1 MALQRSQVVSISR
14 CAVAVGEG
22 SSRQSIFSGG
32 PPLSSFD
39 MLLAT
44 EGFENLM
51 LAVWPLRW
59 SFVFLDMGPFILL
72 FVFPLLWVLHLAGFH
87 HLLMTWE
94 TKESNA
100 MNKEANMLKYHPTQE
115 SVE

>member
-32 PPLSSFD
+32 PPLSLFD

-51 LAVWPLRW
+51 FPLRFGLLGG
-59 SFVFLDMGPFILL
+59 SFVFLDMDPFILFL
-72 FVFPLLWVLHLAGFH
+72 VFPLFWVLMISRVSSSFDDLG
-87 HLLMTWE
+87 E
-94 TKESNA
+94 
-100 MNKEANMLKYHPTQE
+100 
-115 SVE
+115 

>member
-1 MALQRSQVVSISR
+1 
-14 CAVAVGEG
+14 
-22 SSRQSIFSGG
+22 
-32 PPLSSFD
+32 
-39 MLLAT
+39 
-44 EGFENLM
+44 
-51 LAVWPLRW
+51 
-59 SFVFLDMGPFILL
+59 MGPFILL